1 MLLKINTYKI
11 ITKKYS
17 FFLNKAQVN
26 FVAAVNL
33 IRTELEQIF
42 IVMALG

>member
-1 MLLKINTYKI
+1 MAFLSVFQSIKSFYCFFKKKAKGNF
-11 ITKKYS
+11 IT
-17 FFLNKAQVN
+17 
-26 FVAAVNL
+26 AVNL